1 VTEAIHIPPEQCNLS
16 LWRRRTLLRRVRAM
30 APWHMN
36 LALTPDIRTMDGNR
50 GSRRELPIAVIN
62 PVELRPLL
70 ERLYPNGLAGKR
82 FIDCACNGGG
92 YSLLAN
98 DLGAYAF
105 GFDVRQHWI
114 TQAQFLK
121 QHFGRSD
128 EQVRF
133 EVCDLLDVADRLG
146 RERFDICLFKGI
158 FYHLPDPVAGL
169 KIVADRTD
177 EVLIV
182 DTVAAE
188 GCDDGFLKLVS
199 EGVEY
204 SMSGVHHLA
213 WHPTG
218 PRVLSGILEWLGFEA
233 TCVVYWR
240 RRPNRPLGRI
250 RIVGAR
256 DASSLAGLAIPP
268 TTEVLIPRAGDTLS
282 GTITLD
288 ASAHCDV
295 VEVSRVEFHLTGV
308 GSDDALIASAA
319 PTMYGWISLWDTT
332 SVRNGS
338 YALSSLA
345 FDSAGNN
352 SHRSEKVTITV
363 QN

>member
-1 VTEAIHIPPEQCNLS
+1 MTEAIQIPPEHRNLS
-16 LWRRRTLLRRVRAM
+16 SSRRRTLLERVRAL

-36 LALTPDIRTMDGNR
+36 VALAPDVRTIDGNR
-50 GSRRELPIAVIN
+50 GSRDEPGISAIN

-70 ERLYPNGLAGKR
+70 EQLYPNGLAGKR

-92 YSLLAN
+92 YSLLAS

-114 TQAQFLK
+114 AQAQFLK

-133 EVCDLLDVADRLG
+133 EVCDLLDVHERLG
-146 RERFDICLFKGI
+146 SERFDICLFKGI

-182 DTVAAE
+182 DTAVAKDCE
-188 GCDDGFLKLVS
+188 DGFLKLVS
-199 EGVEY
+199 EGVEQP
-204 SMSGVHHLA
+204 MSGVHHLA

-218 PRVLSGILEWLGFEA
+218 PKVLSEILGWLGFKA

-240 RRPNRPLGRI
+240 RRHDRPRDRI

-256 DASSLAGLAIPP
+256 DASLLAGLAVPP
-268 TTEVLIPRAGDTLS
+268 TTEVLIPRAGETVAGTTTLA
-282 GTITLD
+282 
-288 ASAHCDV
+288 ASAQGNV
-295 VEVSRVEFHLTGV
+295 VEVSRVEFHLSGAR
-308 GSDDALIASAA
+308 SDDALIAIAT
-319 PTMYGWISLWDTT
+319 PTIHGWIAQWDTT
-332 SVRNGS
+332 SVGNGS
-338 YALSSLA
+338 CVLNSMA
-345 FDSAGNN
+345 FDAAGTA
-352 SHRSEKVTITV
+352 SHRSENVPITV